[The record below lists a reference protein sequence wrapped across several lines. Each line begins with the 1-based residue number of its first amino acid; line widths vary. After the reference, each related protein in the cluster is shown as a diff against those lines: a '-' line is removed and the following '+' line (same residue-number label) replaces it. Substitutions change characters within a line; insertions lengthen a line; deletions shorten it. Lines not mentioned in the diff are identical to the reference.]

1 MLRILRT
8 IWSDFK
14 KELPKTL
21 IGISV
26 SGLGFL
32 LALGIDHWSE
42 QQKDMETYRSML
54 TAIRSEAAANRA
66 TLDTSY
72 ATYFSD
78 GLVVQEFSY
87 STVTQMFAS
96 PLFMK
101 YAKPEDVV
109 LLNTYVRTLAL
120 ANGYRRVAETLNI
133 QQPRGYDSWMPGLN
147 KVWGQKLPELSKE
160 IDEVAKIKE

>member
-1 MLRILRT
+1 MARIPRT
-8 IWSDFK
+8 IWNDFK

-21 IGISV
+21 LGIAV
-26 SGLGFL
+26 SGFGFL

-42 QQKDMETYRSML
+42 QQKELQTYRSML
-54 TAIRSEAAANRA
+54 TAIRSEATANSA

-72 ATYFSD
+72 AKYFPD

-101 YAKPEDVV
+101 YARPEDVV

-120 ANGYRRVAETLNI
+120 ANGYRRVSETLNI
-133 QQPRGYDSWMPGLN
+133 QQPRGYDSLMPGLN
-147 KVWGQKLPELSKE
+147 TVWGQTLPELAKE
-160 IDEVAKIKE
+160 INEVANIKQ

>member
-1 MLRILRT
+1 MVRT
-8 IWSDFK
+8 SRSIWSDFR

-21 IGISV
+21 LGIAV

-32 LALGIDHWSE
+32 LALGIAHWSE
-42 QQKDMETYRSML
+42 EQKDKETYHSML
-54 TAIRSEAAANRA
+54 TAIRSEAAANRT

-72 ATYFSD
+72 KTYFPD

-101 YAKPEDVV
+101 YAKPGTVE
-109 LLNTYVRTLAL
+109 LLNTYVRSLAL
-120 ANGYRRVAETLNI
+120 ANGYRRVSETLTI
-133 QQPRGYDSWMPGLN
+133 QQSRGYSDVMPGLIT
-147 KVWGQKLPELSKE
+147 VWGHGLPALSAE
-160 IDEVAKIKE
+160 IEKVAGIQE